1 MRRKTGQ
8 IERSL
13 CNYASEA
20 LGATSKISHFSKWH
34 SPAQKGRGKVFF
46 STLSQLIAS
55 LFPNKS
61 FGGLFFFFFSEA
73 NTSDTCKAHNQQ
85 AEDIKGI
92 QATNKNNRDS
102 CTLSA
107 SIPAL

>member
-8 IERSL
+8 IEHSL

-20 LGATSKISHFSKWH
+20 LGATSKISHFSEWH
-34 SPAQKGRGKVFF
+34 SPAHKGRGKGFF

-61 FGGLFFFFFSEA
+61 FGGIFSEA
-73 NTSDTCKAHNQQ
+73 NTLDTCKAHNQQ
-85 AEDIKGI
+85 AEDIKGG